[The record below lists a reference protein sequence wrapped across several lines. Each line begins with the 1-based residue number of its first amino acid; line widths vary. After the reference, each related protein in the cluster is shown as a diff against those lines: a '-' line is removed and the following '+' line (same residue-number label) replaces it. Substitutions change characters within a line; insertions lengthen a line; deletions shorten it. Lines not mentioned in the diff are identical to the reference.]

1 MNETPTCKNQQSNKT
16 SSRSVEPLKILGLRS
31 REDLIE
37 EWLALN
43 PKDVT
48 DVDEMGLKKSLPK

>member
-1 MNETPTCKNQQSNKT
+1 MNEKLTCKNQQSNKI

-43 PKDVT
+43 PKDVYRF
-48 DVDEMGLKKSLPK
+48 